1 MGNKLWN
8 EELERKCF
16 KKKFILINES
26 LVRNS
31 YLVDKYK
38 NDRTMNGVIARLAL
52 PISNVG
58 LKFRKSLLIKKIKRG
73 DY

>member
-1 MGNKLWN
+1 MKRRI
-8 EELERKCF
+8 RK
-16 KKKFILINES
+16 KMLQKEIYLINES

>member
-1 MGNKLWN
+1 MKRRI
-8 EELERKCF
+8 RK
-16 KKKFILINES
+16 KMLQKEIYLINES
-26 LVRNS
+26 LVRKS

>member
-1 MGNKLWN
+1 MKRRI
-8 EELERKCF
+8 RK
-16 KKKFILINES
+16 KMLQKEIYLINES

-58 LKFRKSLLIKKIKRG
+58 LKFRKSLLIKTIKRG

>member
-1 MGNKLWN
+1 MKRRI
-8 EELERKCF
+8 RK
-16 KKKFILINES
+16 KMLQKEIHLINES

-58 LKFRKSLLIKKIKRG
+58 IKFRKSLLIKKIKRG

>member
-1 MGNKLWN
+1 M
-8 EELERKCF
+8 
-16 KKKFILINES
+16 S

>member
-1 MGNKLWN
+1 MLQK
-8 EELERKCF
+8 E
-16 KKKFILINES
+16 IYLINES

-31 YLVDKYK
+31 YLAGKYK
-38 NDRTMNGVIARLAL
+38 NDRTMDGVIARLAL

>member
-1 MGNKLWN
+1 MKRRI
-8 EELERKCF
+8 RK
-16 KKKFILINES
+16 KMLQKEIYLINES

-58 LKFRKSLLIKKIKRG
+58 LKFRKSLLSKKIKRG

>member
-1 MGNKLWN
+1 MK
-8 EELERKCF
+8 RKIR
-16 KKKFILINES
+16 KKMLQKEIYLINES

>member
-1 MGNKLWN
+1 MKRRI
-8 EELERKCF
+8 RK
-16 KKKFILINES
+16 KMLQKEIYLINES

-58 LKFRKSLLIKKIKRG
+58 LKFRKSSLIKKIKRG

>member
-1 MGNKLWN
+1 HYLVFPETRYFSAGVVH
-8 EELERKCF
+8 
-16 KKKFILINES
+16 LINES

>member
-1 MGNKLWN
+1 MK
-8 EELERKCF
+8 RRII
-16 KKKFILINES
+16 KKMLQKEIYLINES

>member
-1 MGNKLWN
+1 MKRRI
-8 EELERKCF
+8 RK
-16 KKKFILINES
+16 KMLQKEIYLINES

-31 YLVDKYK
+31 YLADKYK
-38 NDRTMNGVIARLAL
+38 NVRTMDGVMARLAL
-52 PISNVG
+52 PISNGG

>member
-1 MGNKLWN
+1 MKRRI
-8 EELERKCF
+8 RK
-16 KKKFILINES
+16 KMLQKEIHLINES

>member
-1 MGNKLWN
+1 MKRRI
-8 EELERKCF
+8 RK
-16 KKKFILINES
+16 KMLQKEIYLINES

-31 YLVDKYK
+31 YLADKYK
-38 NDRTMNGVIARLAL
+38 NDQTMDGVIARLAL

-58 LKFRKSLLIKKIKRG
+58 LKFRKSLLVRKIKRG

>member
-1 MGNKLWN
+1 MKRRI
-8 EELERKCF
+8 RK
-16 KKKFILINES
+16 KMLQKEIYLINES
-26 LVRNS
+26 LVSNS

>member
-1 MGNKLWN
+1 MKRRI
-8 EELERKCF
+8 RK
-16 KKKFILINES
+16 KMLQKEIYLINES

-58 LKFRKSLLIKKIKRG
+58 LKFRKRLLIKKIKRG

>member
-1 MGNKLWN
+1 MKRRI
-8 EELERKCF
+8 RK
-16 KKKFILINES
+16 KMLQKEMYLINES

>member
-1 MGNKLWN
+1 MKRRI
-8 EELERKCF
+8 RK
-16 KKKFILINES
+16 KMLQKEIYLINES
-26 LVRNS
+26 LVRDS

>member
-1 MGNKLWN
+1 MKRRI
-8 EELERKCF
+8 RK
-16 KKKFILINES
+16 KMLQKEIYLINES

-31 YLVDKYK
+31 YLADKYK
-38 NDRTMNGVIARLAL
+38 NVRTMVGVIARLAL